1 MKNEGKIRHVGI
13 SNVSESQLREAQQ
26 IVPIVSVQNRYN
38 ASDRRSESLIDLCEQ
53 EQLVFLPWAPM
64 QEVNKNPAVAAAAE
78 RHGVTQHQA
87 VLAWLLAISPQV
99 LPIPGTGSPRH
110 AEENIAAAS
119 IKLDPDEIEAIRKGA

>member
-1 MKNEGKIRHVGI
+1 M
-13 SNVSESQLREAQQ
+13 
-26 IVPIVSVQNRYN
+26 
-38 ASDRRSESLIDLCEQ
+38 
-53 EQLVFLPWAPM
+53 
-64 QEVNKNPAVAAAAE
+64 AAAAE